1 MQYWRRR
8 SLRDL
13 YFDKTVKDTV
23 SDAEAK
29 KFYDS
34 QVGSAKVDEEVRAR
48 HILVESKEKARELF
62 EKVAYGTDFAEL
74 AKQNSKDPGSKD
86 QGGDLGYFSRG
97 QMVPQFEEAAF
108 KLQKGEVS
116 QPFETQFG
124 WHILKVDDR
133 RAGQVAPFDAVK
145 ERIVAAIIH
154 QKAQQIAG
162 DLRAKAKIEY
172 IDPNMQTPLDLGAEE
187 VAPGTRSPEKGTIVM
202 AKSGAKISPFAPAR
216 LPDMPVVPGVRL
228 AACEAGI
235 RYQNRTD
242 LMVAVLDPGTV
253 AAGVLTQSKT
263 CSAPVLWCRAS
274 LPHGKARALVVNSG
288 NANAFTGKKGSE
300 ATRLTAEAAAKAVGC
315 AANEVYVAS
324 TGVIGEPL
332 DAGKFTHL
340 LQGLTQSA
348 VPDAFLTG
356 GARHHDHRH
365 LPQARHPHG
374 ARSAR
379 CR

>member
-1 MQYWRRR
+1 MGRVPVAGFTPIQGKPHVSATSRILAAAAAFVLVGSLAAGAQEAVIAKVNGKTITEADMRLAEAEIGGELGSLPDVTKRRVLVEFLIENQLFADAAETQKLGTGAAYNERMQYWRRR

-13 YFDKTVKDTV
+13 YFDKSVKDSV

-29 KFYDS
+29 KFYDT
-34 QVGSAKVDEEVRAR
+34 QVGGAKVEDEVRAR

-145 ERIVAAIIH
+145 ERIVGAIIH
-154 QKAQQIAG
+154 QKAQQVAG

-172 IDPNMQTPLDLGAEE
+172 IDPNMQTPLDLG
-187 VAPGTRSPEKGTIVM
+187 
-202 AKSGAKISPFAPAR
+202 
-216 LPDMPVVPGVRL
+216 
-228 AACEAGI
+228 
-235 RYQNRTD
+235 Q
-242 LMVAVLDPGTV
+242 
-253 AAGVLTQSKT
+253 
-263 CSAPVLWCRAS
+263 
-274 LPHGKARALVVNSG
+274 
-288 NANAFTGKKGSE
+288 KK
-300 ATRLTAEAAAKAVGC
+300 
-315 AANEVYVAS
+315 
-324 TGVIGEPL
+324 
-332 DAGKFTHL
+332 
-340 LQGLTQSA
+340 
-348 VPDAFLTG
+348 
-356 GARHHDHRH
+356 
-365 LPQARHPHG
+365 
-374 ARSAR
+374 
-379 CR
+379 